1 MDKCFIDKCCTV
13 KWYWAT
19 TKFCPWTNVVWK
31 NVARKDVTWTN
42 VAQTDVA
49 WTNVA
54 WTNVAWS
61 NGTGSLVNSQGWFH
75 KLEMS
80 STVLKKNIPGWVGA
94 NSAPLE
100 LGLGLSLA
108 KTLHLGV
115 YLTLP
120 QGHTCS
126 VYYRTI

>member
-1 MDKCFIDKCCTV
+1 MV

-31 NVARKDVTWTN
+31 NAARTYVAWTN

-54 WTNVAWS
+54 WTNVSWS
-61 NGTGSLVNSQGWFH
+61 NGTGPLVNSQGWFH

-80 STVLKKNIPGWVGA
+80 STVLSLGGWVGK
-94 NSAPLE
+94 S
-100 LGLGLSLA
+100 
-108 KTLHLGV
+108 
-115 YLTLP
+115 
-120 QGHTCS
+120 
-126 VYYRTI
+126 